1 MADMKLLKASL
12 LSIWIATSVTG
23 CEDLA
28 GELFG
33 KDDDEETQVIDENPD
48 QNNDD
53 EEPVLQS
60 LSGKTADGYL
70 VNARV
75 CADLNNN
82 SVCDSD
88 EPTATSTAGGEYTVN
103 DIPEGVDLSQVR
115 IIVEVIANE
124 TIDEDHPNETVEKA
138 YTLTSPPG
146 KPEFVSPITT
156 IVDAVLQNDED
167 LSLEEAE
174 DQIKEDLGLDDDSEI
189 SLFDD
194 YVEGADT
201 DDEDNADEFEKLHVV
216 AQVVTEVIAD
226 SLDTATTEDS
236 TLTSDDAFSDTL
248 NAVVANVEDNLEEL
262 VEVIDEVIAAA
273 EEAGVDNPVDIAEEV
288 LSSDEV
294 EFIVEETVL
303 DAEEIIDVIEEI
315 EDEKSAT
322 DTNVE
327 TLLTQ
332 NEGFFF
338 VDSDDEQYWDGE
350 KCKVDF
356 EFSYNQFKI
365 VENIGQMAFWRFNP
379 ETEMFEQEQ
388 DEEENDFQ
396 FYGLTDAGW
405 TMQEEGVPQVDSFSD
420 DGQTLTV
427 SFPGQGSRTILAT
440 QIDLTD
446 KSLSEID
453 RVDEAWA
460 MQMMEAQTFPADS
473 AMYLLTMEQLD
484 SAYMVPVF
492 QCEQEDAAGNKVEE
506 NCNTLWRTQIPGQ
519 DPSTGVGIVDDYR
532 ASTFEQIIN
541 TEWDGD
547 FSSLVM
553 FHAPFSHDMELA
565 LIQGAEGE
573 DNKALLIWRDWSCF
587 EHDQEGKEEDDDAEC
602 MHIHVEK
609 ELDWKIEEI
618 SGQQLLHIDL
628 PEFEDEDE
636 FNGVF
641 LTVVDEYVRV
651 GMFIESGQV
660 WREEHALNKTAMDAV
675 TAGFMAPEGKMELVP
690 EACGIFEDDKDDD
703 GTGDDGDKDPTDGDG
718 DGSDDEDK
726 PQGPPPALVS
736 DANNTAALLEKVYVM
751 EHMDTETGES
761 ETIVLQ
767 FMTEQKIKVLGVET
781 EYEMDSAG
789 NEFMEKDEFVEMGT
803 WVIDADQ
810 KLLFTF
816 EEEYEAD
823 DGTIE
828 TEVNWKLFKVDGDLG
843 TSLTFIDETPD
854 DDDMGDTLMF
864 NQINAWQLASSLI
877 MERVEEDGTECK
889 LELTFTEG
897 QEQNT
902 GSVNATSCPNMV
914 EDNMSEFN
922 FTWQIGD
929 FGQVI
934 MTVDIDD
941 DVENNTVEI
950 FQNADGQIYLFIE
963 GDETEELDDGTM
975 ETFHFVSIET
985 WTQVFPE

>member
-28 GELFG
+28 EELFG
-33 KDDDEETQVIDENPD
+33 RDDDEETQILDD
-48 QNNDD
+48 QDNDD
-53 EEPVLQS
+53 KEPVLQS

-82 SVCDSD
+82 SVCDPD
-88 EPTATSTAGGEYTVN
+88 EPTATSTAGGAYEVN
-103 DIPEGVDLSQVR
+103 DIPEGIDLSQVR
-115 IIVEVIANE
+115 IVVEVIANE
-124 TIDEDHPNETVEKA
+124 TIDEDHPEQTVEKA

-156 IVDAVLQNDED
+156 IVDAALQNDED
-167 LSLEEAE
+167 LTVEEAE
-174 DQIKEDLGLDDDSEI
+174 EQIKEDLGIDEDSDV

-194 YVEGADT
+194 YVEGSDGE
-201 DDEDNADEFEKLHVV
+201 DEKKADEFEKLHIV
-216 AQVVTEVIAD
+216 AQVVTEVIAE
-226 SLDTATTEDS
+226 SLETASEEDS
-236 TLTSDDAFSDTL
+236 TLTSEESFADTL
-248 NAVVANVEDNLEEL
+248 NAVAANVEENLEEL

-273 EEAGVDNPVDIAEEV
+273 EEAGIEDPVDIAEEV
-288 LSSDEV
+288 LNSDEV
-294 EFIVEETVL
+294 IYVVEETTL
-303 DAEEIIDVIEEI
+303 DADEIVDVIEEI
-315 EDEKSAT
+315 EDEKNAT

-350 KCKVDF
+350 KCYVEF
-356 EFSYNQFKI
+356 EFSYDQFKI
-365 VENIGQMAFWRFNP
+365 VDGVGEMAFWYYNP
-379 ETEMFEQEQ
+379 ETEMFEQ
-388 DEEENDFQ
+388 DVEEEEGDFQ
-396 FYGLTDAGW
+396 FYGLTDTGW
-405 TMQEEGVPQVDSFSD
+405 TLQQEGVPQVDSFSE

-446 KSLSEID
+446 KELVEID
-453 RVDEAWA
+453 RVDEAWS
-460 MQMMEAQTFPADS
+460 MQMMESQLFPADS

-492 QCEQEDAAGNKVEE
+492 ECEQEDAAGVKTEG
-506 NCNTLWRTQIPGQ
+506 NCNTIWRSQIPGQ
-519 DPSTGVGIVDDYR
+519 DPTTENGTVDDYR
-532 ASTFEQIIN
+532 ATSLEQIIN

-547 FSSLVM
+547 LASLVT
-553 FHAPFSHDMELA
+553 FHAPFSRELELA
-565 LIQGAEGE
+565 LIEGAEGE
-573 DNKALLIWRDWSCF
+573 DNKALLIWRDWSCYQHESEDKTEDEGQDC
-587 EHDQEGKEEDDDAEC
+587 EH
-602 MHIHVEK
+602 INVEM
-609 ELDWKIEEI
+609 ELDWKIEELN
-618 SGQQLLHIDL
+618 GQQLLHIDL

-641 LTVVDEYVRV
+641 LTVVDEFVRV

-660 WREEHALNKTAMDAV
+660 WREEHALNKTAMDAAV
-675 TAGFMAPEGKMELVP
+675 AGFMNPEEKIELPP

-703 GTGDDGDKDPTDGDG
+703 GTGGDDDKDPGDGDG
-718 DGSDDEDK
+718 DDNGDEDK
-726 PQGPPPALVS
+726 PQGPPPELVA
-736 DANNTAALLEKVYVM
+736 DAENTAALVGKVFVM
-751 EHMDTETGES
+751 EYMDTETGES

-767 FMTEQKIKVLGVET
+767 FMTEQKLKVLGVET
-781 EYEMDSAG
+781 EYEMDSTG
-789 NEFMEKDEFVEMGT
+789 NEYMEKDEFVEMGT
-803 WVIDADQ
+803 WIIDADQ

-816 EEEYEAD
+816 EEEYESD
-823 DGTIE
+823 DGTVE
-828 TEVNWKLFKVDGDLG
+828 TEVNWKLFKVDGELG
-843 TSLTFIDETPD
+843 ANLTFIDETPD
-854 DDDMGDTLMF
+854 DDDAGDTLMF
-864 NQINAWQLASSLI
+864 NQITPWQLASSLI
-877 MERVEEDGTECK
+877 IERVEEDGTECK

-902 GSVNATSCPNMV
+902 GSVNATSCPSMV
-914 EDNMSEFN
+914 EEEMSEFN

-934 MTVDIDD
+934 MTVNVDE

-975 ETFHFVSIET
+975 ETYHFVSIET
-985 WTQVFPE
+985 WTEVIPE